1 LDLGPDGEPIDVALG
16 PQGKVFVIEKR
27 RREVRVFNPDG
38 SLFTGFGYERWREP
52 YALAVDAAGF
62 VYLLDRGNRQIEIF
76 DPELG
81 AGWTLGPVLPGGVE
95 LRDPR
100 DIAVDGSGRLL
111 IADRRLS
118 AIIVIE

>member
-1 LDLGPDGEPIDVALG
+1 
-16 PQGKVFVIEKR
+16 
-27 RREVRVFNPDG
+27 
-38 SLFTGFGYERWREP
+38 
-52 YALAVDAAGF
+52 
-62 VYLLDRGNRQIEIF
+62 
-76 DPELG
+76 
-81 AGWTLGPVLPGGVE
+81 VE